1 MQREIRGGLIL
12 LSEGNEIMKV
22 KATKL
27 ANGKLQLEIGDN
39 SNGKVIMKF
48 GDVKQMAE
56 LGEQINEEVVRI
68 RNMENHLSSQQQLF
82 NFQ

>member
-1 MQREIRGGLIL
+1 MQREFRGGLIL

-27 ANGKLQLEIGDN
+27 ANGKLQLEISDN

-48 GDVKQMAE
+48 GDVNQMAE

-82 NFQ
+82 NFR